1 MLSCECNMLFM
12 RHRTHFLNHKHTR
25 PDMGK
30 LIAGLL
36 LGCLI
41 AGLAFFFGYS
51 FKETVVATKFEFSSK
66 LESETKLGVSYSDL
80 STIVEVCPN
89 HDWLVFQGKGRILL
103 YASNRYHYS
112 LNWDPKKDILPQKSP
127 KQDDLW
133 DLKVTVKDI
142 EITMDPDP
150 KIDAYIIDR
159 SVFVDEYEEIYL
171 LKEGLFKRLE
181 IMAGNKL
188 HTKNGRASL
197 TRAIKSH
204 IYQIYSSEKTR
215 IGNIAVTYSDT
226 AFPAF
231 VEYNDYKFDNEC
243 TKKLL
248 SIGDTE
254 KEKPGLLL
262 PETIRIFQW

>member
-1 MLSCECNMLFM
+1 
-12 RHRTHFLNHKHTR
+12 
-25 PDMGK
+25 MGK

-41 AGLAFFFGYS
+41 AGLAFFFGYN

-112 LNWDPKKDILPQKSP
+112 LNWDPIKDILPQKSP
-127 KQDDLW
+127 NEDDLW

-142 EITMDPDP
+142 EITMNPDP

-159 SVFVDEYEEIYL
+159 SVFVDEYQEIFL
-171 LKEGLFKRLE
+171 LKEGLLKRLE

-188 HTKNGRASL
+188 HTKNGKAFL
-197 TRAIKSH
+197 TQAIKNH
-204 IYQIYSSEKTR
+204 IYQIYSSERTR
-215 IGNIAVTYSDT
+215 IDNIEVAYSDT
-226 AFPAF
+226 AFPPF
-231 VEYNDYKFDNEC
+231 VEYNDYKFANEC
-243 TKKLL
+243 QKKLVTIEGSGKDKRDIL
-248 SIGDTE
+248 SSE
-254 KEKPGLLL
+254 Q
-262 PETIRIFQW
+262 IRIFQW